1 MWKSILY
8 KEWLKLKWIFLLVT
22 SVGLLAVG
30 SIFLNVRHDILFNG
44 AANYWYSILFM
55 GFQYFQLMKYL
66 PLAIGIAV
74 GLAQYFP
81 ETVNKRIKL
90 SFHLPVDENKMLL
103 VMMLYGTL
111 CLIVTFGLQFLL
123 FWGLSNHFLPG
134 EIVDA
139 AIISVIPW
147 FLAGFSIYY
156 FIGLI
161 VLEPV
166 WKYWILY
173 GLVAFALIGLFME
186 PSIAGAFE
194 PINPKLLMLTV
205 LLSISL
211 LFSANRFRKGEM

>member
-1 MWKSILY
+1 
-8 KEWLKLKWIFLLVT
+8 
-22 SVGLLAVG
+22 
-30 SIFLNVRHDILFNG
+30 
-44 AANYWYSILFM
+44 M
-55 GFQYFQLMKYL
+55 GFQYFQLIKYL
-66 PLAIGIAV
+66 PLAIGIAI
-74 GLAQYFP
+74 GLAQFFP

-90 SFHLPVDENKMLL
+90 SFHLPVDENKML
-103 VMMLYGTL
+103 VIMMLCGTL
-111 CLIVTFGLQFLL
+111 SLIISFGLMFLL
-123 FWGLSNHFLPG
+123 FWGISVHYLPV
-134 EIVDA
+134 EIVNA

-173 GLVAFALIGLFME
+173 GLVGFATISLYME
-186 PSIAGAFE
+186 PSVAGAFE
-194 PINPKLLMLTV
+194 PINPKLLMLTA

>member
-8 KEWLKLKWIFLLVT
+8 KEWLKLKWIFIIFTL
-22 SVGLLAVG
+22 VGLMAVG
-30 SIFLNVRHDILFNG
+30 SIFLNVKHDILFSG
-44 AANYWYSILFM
+44 ATNYWYSILFM
-55 GFQYFQLMKYL
+55 GFQYFQLLKYI
-66 PLAIGIAV
+66 PLAIGIAI

-90 SFHLPVDENKMLL
+90 SFHLPVDENKLL
-103 VMMLYGTL
+103 VTMILCGTIS
-111 CLIVTFGLQFLL
+111 LIVSFGLMFLL
-123 FWGLSNHFLPG
+123 FWGLSIHFLPT
-134 EIVDA
+134 EIVNA
-139 AIISVIPW
+139 AILSVIPW
-147 FLAGFSIYY
+147 FLAGFSVYY

-166 WKYWILY
+166 WKYWIFY
-173 GLVAFALIGLFME
+173 GLVGFAFVGLFME
-186 PSIAGAFE
+186 PSVAGAFE

>member
-1 MWKSILY
+1 
-8 KEWLKLKWIFLLVT
+8 
-22 SVGLLAVG
+22 LAVV

-44 AANYWYSILFM
+44 AANYWYSSLFM
-55 GFQYFQLMKYL
+55 GFRYFQLMKYI

-90 SFHLPVDENKMLL
+90 SFHLPIDENKMLL
-103 VMMLYGTL
+103 VMMLCGTL
-111 CLIVTFGLQFLL
+111 FLIVSFGLLFLL
-123 FWGLSNHFLPG
+123 FWGLSNHFLPE
-134 EIVDA
+134 EIVNA
-139 AIISVIPW
+139 ALISIIPW
-147 FLAGFSIYY
+147 FLAGFSVYY

-173 GLVAFALIGLFME
+173 GLVAFASINLYME
-186 PSIAGAFE
+186 PSITGAYG
-194 PINPKLLMLTV
+194 PINPKLLILTA

>member
-8 KEWLKLKWIFLLVT
+8 KEWLKLKWIFAFST
-22 SVGLLAVG
+22 FAGLMAVG
-30 SIFLNVRHDILFNG
+30 SIFLNVKHDILFSG
-44 AANYWYSILFM
+44 ATSYWYSVLFM
-55 GFQYFQLMKYL
+55 GFQYFQLLKYI
-66 PLAIGIAV
+66 PLAIGIAI

-90 SFHLPVDENKMLL
+90 SFHLPVDENKVL
-103 VMMLYGTL
+103 VTMILCGTIS
-111 CLIVTFGLQFLL
+111 LIVSFGLMFLL
-123 FWGLSNHFLPG
+123 FWGLSIRYFPE
-134 EIVDA
+134 EIVRA
-139 AIISVIPW
+139 AIISVTPW
-147 FLAGFSIYY
+147 FLSGFSIYY

-173 GLVAFALIGLFME
+173 GLAGFAFITLYME
-186 PSIAGAFE
+186 PSVAGAFG
-194 PINPKLLMLTV
+194 PINPILLVLTG